1 MEGKSADS
9 STKSKKS
16 SGDKGHKANPDLDEI
31 KHSESMGKLVTE
43 KHSKEAR
50 EMQRPIWWKIA
61 VILMSFA
68 VLFWVIEALMDWL
81 VFEEGHFW
89 EMMVSDIPHHHFYMR
104 FLVIVLFALSGFFIS
119 LLLIK
124 RKRAEIALQNERNNM
139 INIFETMED
148 GACIIDGQYEVR
160 YINPALQRVFGPLQG
175 RKCYDYF
182 HDLDE
187 VCSWCRNEEVFS
199 GKTVRWEWLCLRNQ
213 RTYDLIDTPLKNTD
227 GSISKLEMF
236 RDITEHKQTEEKL
249 RENEHR
255 IQTIF
260 NSVEAGIIIINEET
274 HEIEFANP
282 AAAKMAETT
291 IENMVGHT
299 CHKFICPAEKG
310 KCPISDLGQN
320 VDRSEKTLLK
330 VNGEELDIL
339 KTVTY
344 IKLAGRRCLVET
356 FVDITDRKK
365 AEEAVK
371 HAHQEIKQ
379 IFNVA
384 TPLCLISKDCHMLRV
399 NDTFCSFFGLERDK
413 VIGRKCYDILQGPV
427 CNTDQC
433 PMRKILSGAK
443 QYEFETDKILEGGKR
458 MSCIITAKSYH
469 DAKGEVI
476 GIVENFTDVSGL
488 LEAERAL
495 QHAYDELEKRV
506 EERTVELSETNKEL
520 EAEIAERQ
528 RAEKMLRESEKLA
541 ATGRMAARIA
551 HEINNP
557 LAGIK
562 NSFLLIKDSISK
574 KHKYYEYV
582 GRIDTEISRVT
593 NIVRQMY
600 GLYKPTQEEPRQV
613 NLREAVEDVVAL
625 LKVSGQKYNVDIE
638 VDVQDKVIVTLV
650 DGLFRQILLNL
661 IQNAI
666 EASPPNEKVKV
677 LANVLDGSLAVEIS
691 DHGKGIDGNI
701 RDHIFEPFFTT
712 KSDYTS
718 GGLGLGLSVCKSE
731 VDAMGGTIS
740 FESERDKGTVF
751 RVVIPLMQ

>member
-1 MEGKSADS
+1 
-9 STKSKKS
+9 
-16 SGDKGHKANPDLDEI
+16 
-31 KHSESMGKLVTE
+31 
-43 KHSKEAR
+43 
-50 EMQRPIWWKIA
+50 
-61 VILMSFA
+61 
-68 VLFWVIEALMDWL
+68 
-81 VFEEGHFW
+81 
-89 EMMVSDIPHHHFYMR
+89 
-104 FLVIVLFALSGFFIS
+104 
-119 LLLIK
+119 
-124 RKRAEIALQNERNNM
+124 
-139 INIFETMED
+139 
-148 GACIIDGQYEVR
+148 
-160 YINPALQRVFGPLQG
+160 VFGPLQG

-182 HDLDE
+182 HNLDG
-187 VCSWCRNEEVFS
+187 VCPGCRNEEVFL
-199 GKTVRWEWLCLRNQ
+199 GKTVRWEWLCLQNQ
-213 RTYDLIDTPLKNTD
+213 RTYDLIDTPLKNPD
-227 GSISKLEMF
+227 GSMSKLEMF
-236 RDITEHKQTEEKL
+236 RDITDRKQTEEKL

-282 AAAKMAETT
+282 AAAKMVETT
-291 IENMVGHT
+291 IENMVGHI

-320 VDRSEKTLLK
+320 VDRSERTLLK
-330 VNGEELDIL
+330 ANGEELDIL
-339 KTVTY
+339 KTVAP
-344 IKLAGRRCLVET
+344 IKLAGHRCLAET

-365 AEEAVK
+365 AEEEIK
-371 HAHQEIKQ
+371 HAHQRIKQ

-384 TPLCLISKDCHMLRV
+384 TPLCLISKDYHMLRV
-399 NDTFCSFFGLERDK
+399 NDTFCTFFGLEREK

-469 DAKGEVI
+469 NAEGEVI
-476 GIVENFTDVSGL
+476 GIVENFADVSRL
-488 LEAERAL
+488 LEAEQAL
-495 QHAYDELEKRV
+495 QAAYDELEHRV
-506 EERTVELSETNKEL
+506 QERTVELSETNKEL
-520 EAEIAERQ
+520 EAEITERQ

-562 NSFLLIKDSISK
+562 NSFLLVKDSISK

-600 GLYKPTQEEPRQV
+600 DLYKPTQEEPRRV
-613 NLREAVEDVVAL
+613 NLRETVEDVVAL
-625 LKVSGQKYNVDIE
+625 LKVSGQKHNVDIE
-638 VDVQDKVIVTLV
+638 VDVQDKVTVTLV

-666 EASPPNEKVKV
+666 EASRPKEKVKV
-677 LANVLDGSLAVEIS
+677 LANVLDGSLAVEIA
-691 DHGKGIDGNI
+691 DHGKGIDDNI

-731 VDAMGGTIS
+731 VGAMGGTIS
-740 FESERDKGTVF
+740 FESKKDKGTVF
-751 RVVIPLMQ
+751 RVVIPVIQ